1 MEYLKKASNSA
12 EQHANAARKVVE
24 EVLKDIRER
33 GEDAVRDLAKKFDHW
48 DQDFVLSP
56 EKKAKL
62 TGLQKK
68 TADPALRKSRTGIR
82 RR

>member
-1 MEYLKKASNSA
+1 MRLFRRQTMTVFEEEHQMEYLKKASNSA

-48 DQDFVLSP
+48 DQD
-56 EKKAKL
+56 
-62 TGLQKK
+62 
-68 TADPALRKSRTGIR
+68 
-82 RR
+82 

>member
-1 MEYLKKASNSA
+1 MSGMPHQWRPVMEYLKKASNSA

-48 DQDFVLSP
+48 
-56 EKKAKL
+56 
-62 TGLQKK
+62 
-68 TADPALRKSRTGIR
+68 
-82 RR
+82 

>member
-48 DQDFVLSP
+48 
-56 EKKAKL
+56 
-62 TGLQKK
+62 
-68 TADPALRKSRTGIR
+68 
-82 RR
+82 

>member
-33 GEDAVRDLAKKFDHW
+33 GGKQIVSNPF
-48 DQDFVLSP
+48 
-56 EKKAKL
+56 
-62 TGLQKK
+62 
-68 TADPALRKSRTGIR
+68 PASSMAHPKGKINRLLEESKP
-82 RR
+82 